1 MSADGAGIALGGD
14 NSPDQWP
21 KEIWDVYIRL
31 MGQAGVNT
39 VALAI
44 FS

>member
-1 MSADGAGIALGGD
+1 
-14 NSPDQWP
+14 
-21 KEIWDVYIRL
+21 

>member
-1 MSADGAGIALGGD
+1 M
-14 NSPDQWP
+14 
-21 KEIWDVYIRL
+21 WDDDIRL